1 MIGKE
6 MDSKGKS
13 DALFRLMGETVGE
26 CPPVLNR
33 NGDEVF
39 PGLVPVPRQLPGLG
53 FFPGGDGLWK
63 APGETEPTDRN
74 PKPIMVVGSTFGSL
88 KELNSIPFEEDRHN
102 KSKTWEPLL
111 TLFRNAGVPPD
122 RCFFTNAYPGVLR
135 GGGNVVQLHPAKL
148 DANYMKEARG
158 FFQAQL
164 QHMQPRLVLFL
175 GLLGPYVLGE
185 DLLNQSG
192 WAQQLHP
199 EEGKIERIGNLDLAG
214 KSMCLNLITPGVPHP
229 VAMALL
235 LHPCHRAPNLRHR
248 RLAPEMDLED
258 PEPKFLKQVIRSAD
272 LNL

>member
-1 MIGKE
+1 
-6 MDSKGKS
+6 MDSKEKS

-26 CPPVLNR
+26 CPPILNR
-33 NGDEVF
+33 NNDAVF

-63 APGETEPTDRN
+63 LLGRAEPTDRN

-88 KELNSIPFEEDRHN
+88 KELNSLPFEEDRHN

-111 TLFRNAGVPPD
+111 TLFRHAGVPPD

-135 GGGNVVQLHPAKL
+135 SDGNVVQLHPAKL
-148 DANYMKEARG
+148 DANYMKEARK

-164 QHMQPRLVLFL
+164 QYMQPRLVLFL

-185 DLLNQSG
+185 DLLSQTG

-199 EEGKIERIGNLDLAG
+199 EEGKIGRIGNVDLAG
-214 KSMCLNLITPGVPHP
+214 KSVCLDLIIPDVLHP
-229 VAMALL
+229 VTLALL
-235 LHPCHRAPNLRHR
+235 LHPCHRAPNIRHR
-248 RLAPEMDLED
+248 KLTLETGLED
-258 PEPKFLKQVIRSAD
+258 PEPRFLKQVIRSAD
-272 LNL
+272 LDL